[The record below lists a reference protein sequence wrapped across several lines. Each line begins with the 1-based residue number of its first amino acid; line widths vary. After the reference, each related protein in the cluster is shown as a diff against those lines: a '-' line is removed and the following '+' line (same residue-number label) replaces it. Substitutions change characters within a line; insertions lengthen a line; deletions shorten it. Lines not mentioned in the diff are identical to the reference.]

1 MVRMVTSVHPAPSP
15 VASRRS
21 VGPVLAA
28 FLIGFAAV
36 TLPSVAEAG
45 SPAQQVAARR
55 DLYVKFHDDLTVRL
69 RDGSLEDLGSGA
81 LVGARAALDRLTADG
96 RARWQRVH
104 TVDEERL
111 TAIRS
116 TAEARLHRVTPDLN
130 TEFYLR
136 CADSAASERAA
147 ATLRA
152 VAVVE
157 AVRAVAT
164 PVAPPATPKYVS
176 NQGYLNPAPSGLDA
190 KYAWSQ
196 FGNRGEGIRFA
207 DLEYTFNASHAE
219 FPAITVV
226 GGTPQDPGFGDSH
239 GTAVLGIVASQD
251 NGWGVTGMCGN
262 ASFHFAG
269 TFTDGIWNV
278 AGAITNCL
286 ATFEAGDVIIIEQQ
300 VAGPLYDGSSQA
312 GLVPVEWELAN
323 YNAIVNAVGNGII
336 VVEAAGNGSQDL
348 DAAIYSEGNGG
359 HWPFLAANDS
369 GAIIVGAGAAPAGST
384 TDRSRLWFSN
394 WGSRVNVQGWG
405 EKVTTTGYGDLYSAE
420 GVNKYFTAG
429 FNGTSSAT
437 PTVAGVCTLLQSV
450 AKATSGTPIEPLAL
464 RASLMATGSPQT
476 SGSAPLSQHIGPRP
490 NLHAAVVE
498 LGLTCPVDL
507 SHDGVVDGADL
518 AMMMGAWGACSNC
531 VSDFDGSGVVDGADL
546 AELLAAWGACAP

>member
-1 MVRMVTSVHPAPSP
+1 MLRTVTSIQTRPSP
-15 VASRRS
+15 IASRR
-21 VGPVLAA
+21 A
-28 FLIGFAAV
+28 FVSALSAVLIGIALV
-36 TLPSVAEAG
+36 SLPSTAEAAAPTQRVAE
-45 SPAQQVAARR
+45 PR

-81 LVGARAALDRLTADG
+81 LVASRAAIDRVTADG

-104 TVDEERL
+104 TID
-111 TAIRS
+111 
-116 TAEARLHRVTPDLN
+116 EARLAALRANAKSRLHRITPDLN

-136 CADSAASERAA
+136 CADGAAAERAA
-147 ATLRA
+147 ATLRSLS
-152 VAVVE
+152 VVE

-176 NQGYLNPAPSGLDA
+176 NQGYLNPATNGLDA

-207 DLEYTFNASHAE
+207 DLEYTFNPSHAE

-226 GGTPQDPGFGDSH
+226 GGPPQDPGFGDSH

-269 TFTDGIWNV
+269 TFTDGIWNI

-286 ATFEAGDVIIIEQQ
+286 ATFEPGDVIIIEQQ

-420 GVNKYFTAG
+420 GPNKFFTAG

-450 AKATSGTPIEPLAL
+450 AKETWGAPIAPLTL
-464 RASLMATGSPQT
+464 RASLMMTGSPQT

-490 NLHAAVVE
+490 NLHAAAVE

-507 SHDGVVDGADL
+507 SHDGTVDGADL
-518 AMMMGAWGACSNC
+518 AMMMGEWGACSNC
-531 VSDFDGSGVVDGADL
+531 VSDLDGSGAVDGADL